1 MNARISGL
9 WIVHFDAGAA
19 HGKGLAVL
27 QAGEILGGDLAHTWV
42 GSCRQ
47 EGSSL
52 YARVRV
58 TPASRKAWADPAV
71 RSSLYARVRVT
82 PCEEETKEEHPE
94 RPMTVTLTGSYIEGQ
109 AMLAGHAE
117 DSDTVVNIQM
127 HKAA

>member
-58 TPASRKAWADPAV
+58 TP
-71 RSSLYARVRVT
+71 
-82 PCEEETKEEHPE
+82 CEEETKEEHPE